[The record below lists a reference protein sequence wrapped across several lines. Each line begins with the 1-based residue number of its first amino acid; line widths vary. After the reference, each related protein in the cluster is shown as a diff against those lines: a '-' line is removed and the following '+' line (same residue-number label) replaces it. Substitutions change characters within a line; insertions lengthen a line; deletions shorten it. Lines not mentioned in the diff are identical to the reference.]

1 MNDHFILLLMGES
14 GSGKTTIANILEQRY
29 GLPQVKSY
37 TTRPKRYSSENNHT
51 FITSEEFK
59 RMNNWVAYTHF
70 DGHDYGTTREQVES
84 CSVYVID
91 PDGVEYFKSHYTG
104 TRYPVVIYLQ
114 VDEQE
119 RLRRMLQ
126 RGDGVKAAMD
136 RLENDHIKF
145 SNAKSV
151 ADYVIENTDIEQA
164 VSTILSFVHRN
175 NKTN

>member
-37 TTRPKRYSSENNHT
+37 TTRPKRYPSENNHT
-51 FITSEEFK
+51 FISSEEFK

-91 PDGVEYFKSHYTG
+91 PDGV
-104 TRYPVVIYLQ
+104 
-114 VDEQE
+114 
-119 RLRRMLQ
+119 
-126 RGDGVKAAMD
+126 
-136 RLENDHIKF
+136 
-145 SNAKSV
+145 
-151 ADYVIENTDIEQA
+151 
-164 VSTILSFVHRN
+164 
-175 NKTN
+175 